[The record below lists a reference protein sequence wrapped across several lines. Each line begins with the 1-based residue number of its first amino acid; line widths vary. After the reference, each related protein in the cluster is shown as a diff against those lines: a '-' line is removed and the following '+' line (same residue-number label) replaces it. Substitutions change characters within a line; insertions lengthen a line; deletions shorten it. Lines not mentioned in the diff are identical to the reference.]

1 MKAPIIKYT
10 LLAIVGISVALC
22 LWLFK
27 TDSGHYAFC
36 LMNETRWMKAQ
47 TQTELE
53 GMIWSY
59 NSTPISPSQSSWGN
73 SYSLKE
79 DERMI
84 QYHILK
90 DTNCPLDVV
99 YNGNGQIQALF
110 TSYE

>member
-1 MKAPIIKYT
+1 MKTPIIIYA
-10 LLAIVGISVALC
+10 LVAIVGISVALC

-27 TDSGHYAFC
+27 TDSGHYVFC
-36 LMNETRWMKAQ
+36 LMNDTRWMKAQ
-47 TQTELE
+47 TQNELE

-59 NSTPISPSQSSWGN
+59 NSIPISPSRSLWGN

-99 YNGNGQIQALF
+99 YNSEGQIQSLF